1 MTGITH
7 PKKRG
12 FTHAVFSPWPIDHF
26 RRAVGVHGAMCV
38 ILLYVI
44 LLDRGNEEPCFSPSV
59 RRFFKGW
66 CLACILSTG
75 ASIAALLL
83 FNQP

>member
-1 MTGITH
+1 MQYFLNGLLTITAAMW
-7 PKKRG
+7 G
-12 FTHAVFSPWPIDHF
+12 ST
-26 RRAVGVHGAMCV
+26 GAMCV

-44 LLDRGNEEPCFSPSV
+44 LLDRANEEPCFSPSG

>member
-1 MTGITH
+1 MQHFLNGLLTITAAMW
-7 PKKRG
+7 G
-12 FTHAVFSPWPIDHF
+12 ST
-26 RRAVGVHGAMCV
+26 GAMCV

-44 LLDRGNEEPCFSPSV
+44 LLDRANEEPCFSPSG

-66 CLACILSTG
+66 CLAGMLSTG

>member
-1 MTGITH
+1 MQHFLNGLLTITAAMW
-7 PKKRG
+7 G
-12 FTHAVFSPWPIDHF
+12 ST
-26 RRAVGVHGAMCV
+26 GAMCV

-59 RRFFKGW
+59 RRFFKVC

>member
-12 FTHAVFSPWPIDHF
+12 FIHAAFSQWALDHY
-26 RRAVGVHGAMCV
+26 RRDVGVHGAM
-38 ILLYVI
+38 YVI
-44 LLDRGNEEPCFSPSV
+44 LLDRANEEPCFSPSG

>member
-1 MTGITH
+1 MQHFLNGLLTITAAMW
-7 PKKRG
+7 G
-12 FTHAVFSPWPIDHF
+12 ST
-26 RRAVGVHGAMCV
+26 GAMCV

-44 LLDRGNEEPCFSPSV
+44 LLDRANEEPCFSPSG

>member
-1 MTGITH
+1 MQHFLNGLLTITAAMWGSTG
-7 PKKRG
+7 P
-12 FTHAVFSPWPIDHF
+12 
-26 RRAVGVHGAMCV
+26 MCV

-44 LLDRGNEEPCFSPSV
+44 LLDRANEEPCFSPSG

>member
-1 MTGITH
+1 MQHFLNGLLTITAAMW
-7 PKKRG
+7 G
-12 FTHAVFSPWPIDHF
+12 ST
-26 RRAVGVHGAMCV
+26 GAMCV

-44 LLDRGNEEPCFSPSV
+44 LLDRANEEPCFSPSG

-66 CLACILSTG
+66 CLACMLSTG

>member
-1 MTGITH
+1 MQHFLNGLLTITAAMW
-7 PKKRG
+7 G
-12 FTHAVFSPWPIDHF
+12 ST
-26 RRAVGVHGAMCV
+26 GAMCV
-38 ILLYVI
+38 ILL
-44 LLDRGNEEPCFSPSV
+44 DRANEEPCFSPSG

>member
-1 MTGITH
+1 
-7 PKKRG
+7 
-12 FTHAVFSPWPIDHF
+12 
-26 RRAVGVHGAMCV
+26 MCV

-44 LLDRGNEEPCFSPSV
+44 LLDRANEEPCLPPSG

-66 CLACILSTG
+66 RLACMLSTG

>member
-1 MTGITH
+1 
-7 PKKRG
+7 
-12 FTHAVFSPWPIDHF
+12 
-26 RRAVGVHGAMCV
+26 MCV

>member
-1 MTGITH
+1 MQYFLNGLLTITAAMW
-7 PKKRG
+7 G
-12 FTHAVFSPWPIDHF
+12 AT
-26 RRAVGVHGAMCV
+26 GAMCV

>member
-1 MTGITH
+1 
-7 PKKRG
+7 
-12 FTHAVFSPWPIDHF
+12 
-26 RRAVGVHGAMCV
+26 MCV

-44 LLDRGNEEPCFSPSV
+44 LLDRANEEPCMSPSG

>member
-1 MTGITH
+1 MQHFLNGLLTITAAMW
-7 PKKRG
+7 G
-12 FTHAVFSPWPIDHF
+12 ST
-26 RRAVGVHGAMCV
+26 GAMCV
-38 ILLYVI
+38 ILLCVI
-44 LLDRGNEEPCFSPSV
+44 LLGRGREKPCMSPSG

-83 FNQP
+83 FTQP

>member
-1 MTGITH
+1 MQQFLNGLLTITAAMW
-7 PKKRG
+7 G
-12 FTHAVFSPWPIDHF
+12 ST
-26 RRAVGVHGAMCV
+26 GAMCV

-44 LLDRGNEEPCFSPSV
+44 LLDRANEEPCFSPSG

-66 CLACILSTG
+66 CLACMLSTG